1 MKKLIEQVDQ
11 LLAMLSVSGDSVML
25 LADARKILG
34 EVYRALPDEAAKP
47 DEAAEPEKAKE
58 GGGPK

>member
-1 MKKLIEQVDQ
+1 MKTLIEQADR

-34 EVYRALPDEAAKP
+34 EVYRMAQEDTRER
-47 DEAAEPEKAKE
+47 KE
-58 GGGPK
+58 GNGP